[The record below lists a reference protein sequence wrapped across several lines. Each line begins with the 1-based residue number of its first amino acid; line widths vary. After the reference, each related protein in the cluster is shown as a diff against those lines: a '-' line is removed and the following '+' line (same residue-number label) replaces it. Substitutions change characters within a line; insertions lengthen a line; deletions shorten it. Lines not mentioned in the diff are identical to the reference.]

1 VIVVNVDD
9 VECLLFA
16 TTSTLIVDRGVCVMP
31 TPVKMPRLGESVAEG
46 TIGTWIKQ
54 EGDYVE
60 RDEALAEVITDK
72 INAELPSPIA
82 GRLVKILVNVD
93 ETVPV
98 GTDIALIE
106 ESADVGQG
114 RRDSGLPLSAPTEGD
129 ASSSGDAGRGV
140 EPLPDATPVKS
151 PFQTATSKS
160 QNGGYLTNGTNS
172 DPKNGSPLKAV
183 EEERPRISP
192 LARRLAREH
201 GIDLNDL
208 AGTGAGGRVR
218 KEDILAYLAQR
229 QSVQPTVVPQPL
241 ASPPPIPA
249 TPQPAPSS
257 LPDFPPTVL
266 SLPAS
271 SVGLDEE
278 VMIPGR
284 MRLAIAEHMVRSKR
298 TSPHATTVVEV
309 DMTNI
314 AKWLEKNKED
324 FKRREGYSMSF
335 VPFVMKAVC
344 EGIRKFPLINSTWT
358 EDNRIIIK
366 KRIHLGIAVATD
378 TGLVVP
384 TIYDTDQYTLAGLA
398 RQVHTIAQK
407 ARTNK
412 LTVQDMQ
419 NSTFVVNNPGVFG
432 TIISM
437 PIINQPHAGILSMD
451 AVVKRPVVI
460 EDDAIAVRSMMY
472 LCFSFDHRILDGAGA
487 GGFLQ
492 AVRAKLQ
499 SYGREIDVY

>member
-1 VIVVNVDD
+1 
-9 VECLLFA
+9 
-16 TTSTLIVDRGVCVMP
+16 MP
-31 TPVKMPRLGESVAEG
+31 TSIKMPRLGESVAEG
-46 TIGTWIKQ
+46 TIGTWMKQ

-60 RDEALAEVITDK
+60 KDEALAEIITDK
-72 INAELPSPIA
+72 INAELPSPVA
-82 GRLVKILVNVD
+82 GRVIKVLVNVD

-106 ESADVGQG
+106 ESADVTHAGPEQAEREQAEQGQG
-114 RRDSGLPLSAPTEGD
+114 GRGQAHAPTVQ
-129 ASSSGDAGRGV
+129 AV
-140 EPLPDATPVKS
+140 TPRLER
-151 PFQTATSKS
+151 A
-160 QNGGYLTNGTNS
+160 QNGAYTANGHT
-172 DPKNGSPLKAV
+172 LKTE
-183 EEERPRISP
+183 EEERQRISP

-201 GIDLNDL
+201 GINLNEL

-218 KEDILAYLAQR
+218 KEDILAYVAQR
-229 QSVQPTVVPQPL
+229 QSAQSATVPPPMTMQTTSSPAIPTTTQPT
-241 ASPPPIPA
+241 
-249 TPQPAPSS
+249 
-257 LPDFPPTVL
+257 
-266 SLPAS
+266 PAS
-271 SVGLDEE
+271 IPTLPSVPELNAGLDEE
-278 VMIPGR
+278 VIIPNR

-298 TSPHATTVVEV
+298 TSPHATTIVEV

-324 FKRREGYSMSF
+324 FKRREGYSISF

-358 EDNRIIIK
+358 EDNRIVIK

-378 TGLVVP
+378 EGLVVP
-384 TIYDTDQYTLAGLA
+384 TVYDADQYTLAGLA
-398 RQVHTIAQK
+398 RQVNTIARK
-407 ARTNK
+407 ARSNK
-412 LTVQDMQ
+412 LTIQDMQ

-432 TIISM
+432 TILSM

-451 AVVKRPVVI
+451 AVVKRPVVV

-492 AVRAKLQ
+492 AVRTKLQ
-499 SYGREIDVY
+499 GYSREIDIY